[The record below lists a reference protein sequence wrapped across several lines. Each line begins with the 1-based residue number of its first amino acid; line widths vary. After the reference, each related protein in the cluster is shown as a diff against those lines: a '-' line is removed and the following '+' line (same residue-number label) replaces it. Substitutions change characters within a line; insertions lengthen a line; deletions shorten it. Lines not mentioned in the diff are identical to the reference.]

1 MRQRRLFLIA
11 LAVLALTLVIV
22 PEALAAAGGGSSGF
36 SGGGG
41 GGGGGGHGSGFALY
55 VLVDLLIHIALL
67 GHGLG
72 LLVLI
77 ALGLLYLF
85 LTRGMPFFTQWF
97 QSRAGARSGRNG
109 DVAKRQRRVEAAAAE
124 AAEDDPEFAP
134 DNVRATA
141 AALFMD
147 IQRAWDADD
156 RTHLR
161 GLVAPD
167 LLAEWERRLDDFH
180 RRGWRNH
187 VEPLGEPAIEYVG
200 LTHRGDRDSDRVV
213 VLVEARL
220 KDYVVDRFGRHLKRA
235 GRLGETTRVR
245 EFWTLGRQPDDS
257 GAARSSEAGR
267 RASRKPEDHWVLISI
282 EQGAE
287 GRHALDEQIVA
298 TPWSDER
305 GMRDEALVEAAVAD
319 AVPEGT
325 KVAEVADLQFEGD
338 AQSAANDLSV
348 ADGRFSPDVLEIA
361 ARRAIDAWA
370 QAVDGNDANL
380 RRIATAPATREL
392 LYPNDPSG
400 HTRLVVRG
408 PEVKRIRIV
417 GLDAASEPPTMTVE
431 IDVTGRRYL
440 EDRDTTAVVSGSRS
454 RKTSFTER
462 WTMALDGDAAQPW
475 RIVAVGSPVA
485 RA

>member
-1 MRQRRLFLIA
+1 MNQRRRITLIA
-11 LAVLALTLVIV
+11 LAVLALTLVIA

-41 GGGGGGHGSGFALY
+41 GGGGGHGSGFALY
-55 VLVDLLIHIALL
+55 ILVDLLIHIALL

-72 LLVLI
+72 LLFLI
-77 ALGLLYLF
+77 ALGLLYLL
-85 LTRGMPFFTQWF
+85 LTRGMPFFTAWRE
-97 QSRAGARSGRNG
+97 SRTGARPGRSG

-134 DNVRATA
+134 DKVRATA
-141 AALFMD
+141 ARLFMD

-156 RTHLR
+156 RTRLR

-167 LLAEWERRLDDFH
+167 LLAEWERRLDDFD

-187 VEPLGEPAIEYVG
+187 VEPSGEPAIEYVG

-213 VLVEARL
+213 VLVQARL

-235 GRLGETTRVR
+235 GRLGETTQVR
-245 EFWTLGRQPDDS
+245 EFWTLGR
-257 GAARSSEAGR
+257 
-267 RASRKPEDHWVLISI
+267 RADHWVLLSV

-348 ADGRFSPDVLEIA
+348 ADGRFSPDVLEVA

-370 QAVDGNDANL
+370 QAVDGNDDNL
-380 RRIATAPATREL
+380 RRIATAAATREL
-392 LYPNDPSG
+392 LYPGDPSG

-431 IDVTGRRYL
+431 VDLTGRRYL
-440 EDRDTTAVVSGSRS
+440 EDRDTTAIVSGSRS

-475 RIVAVGSPVA
+475 RIAAVGSPVA